1 MTFRYDVKNFSK
13 MAGAG
18 TMNRIIWS
26 FVFLIVYAPRDL
38 SAAVA
43 DHPNVLLIITDD
55 QGFGDIGI
63 NGNTVVETP
72 AMDRL
77 AREGI
82 QHSSFCVSPVCT
94 PTRASLMTGRY
105 NYRTRAIDTFIGR
118 AMMDPDEVTL
128 AEILRDA
135 GYETGIFGKWHL
147 GDNYPLRATDQGFK
161 ESLVHRGGGLAQAAG
176 NPNETYFDPEL
187 LHNGKPVAS
196 KGYCTDIFAD
206 AASNFIKSQN
216 GKPWFT
222 YLAFNAPH
230 DPLQV
235 PEESLKPY
243 LAKVEEIQKNSG
255 PIPAAQAERIARIYA
270 MVSHVDQAIGR
281 VLATLDETGDADS
294 TIVLFLTD
302 NGPAGPRFNVGLR
315 GSKGTVYEGGIRAP
329 LFVRWPSQLKPGV
342 IPDPAAH
349 IDLTP
354 TILDACGVPAP
365 THCKFDGISLL
376 DRWRGEVESL
386 PERTLFFQ
394 WHRGDVPQRYRGFA
408 ARESRFKL
416 VQARGTQEGVWRAE
430 NDAKFELFDL
440 KSDPAEK
447 TNIAVDHPEVVHRL
461 KAAYDRWFDDVSSTR
476 GYDPPLILVGTDHE
490 SPTRLT
496 RQDWRD
502 SGGGWDNHRVGEWR
516 VRIVNADTYKVRVEF
531 PEKGEHEGLTLLID
545 GKAIPL
551 TSELIHSYI
560 GTAVIPIREGALA
573 ISAFEGERSERR
585 GASYLYLERLTAP

>member
-1 MTFRYDVKNFSK
+1 MSEFFEVASVIRF
-13 MAGAG
+13 A
-18 TMNRIIWS
+18 W
-26 FVFLIVYAPRDL
+26 FVACLMITSSIQIESVN
-38 SAAVA
+38 AA
-43 DHPNVLLIITDD
+43 DRPNVLLIMTDD
-55 QGFGDIGI
+55 QGVGDIGI
-63 NGNTVVETP
+63 NGNTVIETP
-72 AMDRL
+72 SMDRL

-105 NYRTRAIDTFIGR
+105 NYRTRAIDTFVGR

-176 NPNETYFDPEL
+176 TPNETYFNPEL
-187 LHNGKPVAS
+187 LHNGKAVAS

-206 AASNFIKSQN
+206 AACHFIKSQK

-235 PEESLKPY
+235 PEDSLKPY
-243 LAKVEEIQKNSG
+243 LAKIEEIQKNSR
-255 PIPAAQAERIARIYA
+255 PIPGAQAERIARIYA
-270 MVSHVDQAIGR
+270 MVSHLDRAIGR
-281 VLATLDETGDADS
+281 VLATLDETGEAGN

-329 LFVRWPSQLKPGV
+329 LFVRWPAQLKPGT
-342 IPDPAAH
+342 IADQAAH

-354 TILDACGVPAP
+354 TILDACGVSTPSDV
-365 THCKFDGISLL
+365 KFDGISLL
-376 DRWRGEVESL
+376 ERWKGNKESL
-386 PERTLFFQ
+386 PERRLFFQ
-394 WHRGDVPQRYRGFA
+394 WHRGDVPQRYRAFA
-408 ARESRFKL
+408 ARESRYKL
-416 VQARGTQEGVWRAE
+416 VQANGTREGTWNAD

-440 KSDPAEK
+440 KADPAEK
-447 TNIAVDHPEVVHRL
+447 TNIAADHPEIVRRL
-461 KAAYDRWFDDVSSTR
+461 KDAYDRWFDDVSSSR
-476 GYDPPLILVGTDHE
+476 GYDPPLIVIGTENE

-502 SGGGWDNHRVGEWR
+502 SGGGWENHRVGEWR
-516 VRIVNADTYKVRVEF
+516 VEIAHAGTYEIQAEF
-531 PEKGEHEGLTLLID
+531 PEKGEHERLTLLVG
-545 GKAIPL
+545 GKEIPMTIKPSQPHIGSVAVPL
-551 TSELIHSYI
+551 NAGPLALSASE
-560 GTAVIPIREGALA
+560 GNQ
-573 ISAFEGERSERR
+573 SERR
-585 GASYLYLERLTAP
+585 GASYLYVRRQTDP